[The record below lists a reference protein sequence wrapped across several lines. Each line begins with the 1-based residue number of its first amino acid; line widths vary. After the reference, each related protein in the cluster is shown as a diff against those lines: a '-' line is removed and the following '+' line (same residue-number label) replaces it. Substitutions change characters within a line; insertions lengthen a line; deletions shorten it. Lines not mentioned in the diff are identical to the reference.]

1 MPRETMTVPYYTVNV
16 LTGTKSGEVIADP
29 VEAAE
34 IIDKAR
40 SPLYIIGPVALAVKL
55 EDGLL
60 LNYVMKIAE
69 TINIPTCVTAHV
81 KKKMLELG
89 KKPDCVYDIIEII
102 NFLKIKDWTGVRGWG
117 PHDLVIVTGIR
128 ADLAAA
134 GLSALK
140 HYAPHLKT
148 LVICT
153 AGHPHADYTA
163 PVFQRADRF
172 QKYLE
177 GIIKALS

>member
-16 LTGTKSGEVIADP
+16 LTGTKSARVIADP

-34 IIDKAR
+34 IINQAR
-40 SPLYIIGPVALAVKL
+40 SPLYIIGPVALAVQM
-55 EDGLL
+55 EEGPL
-60 LNYVMKIAE
+60 LNYVLKLVE

-102 NFLKIKDWTGVRGWG
+102 RFLKMKDWIGVKGWG
-117 PHDLVIVTGIR
+117 PHDLVVITGIR
-128 ADLAAA
+128 ADLAAG

-148 LVICT
+148 FVICS

-163 PVFQRADRF
+163 PVFQKVERF
-172 QKYLE
+172 QEYVE
-177 GIIKALS
+177 GIIRALS